1 MRNSCTCDIWDY
13 NFRLDNA
20 GPCMKHLVDVYS
32 EQLRISL
39 KSEITDIYKR
49 QIEEIQRLK
58 LTPTIYVC
66 VFVCVWKWANWNLEV
81 GLLISYSFSLQ
92 RNCDP
97 ESSSWKT
104 FWLHEEAEW
113 RDPGLHLDPFCD
125 PLRCLDMVS
134 FLRTSASINVTTFLS
149 AFRSCASVSLW
160 GSFSSPCLLVWVRQ
174 AALWGEN
181 KLSFPWQLSK
191 VFIFCS

>member
-66 VFVCVWKWANWNLEV
+66 VFVCVWK
-81 GLLISYSFSLQ
+81 
-92 RNCDP
+92 
-97 ESSSWKT
+97 
-104 FWLHEEAEW
+104 
-113 RDPGLHLDPFCD
+113 
-125 PLRCLDMVS
+125 
-134 FLRTSASINVTTFLS
+134 
-149 AFRSCASVSLW
+149 
-160 GSFSSPCLLVWVRQ
+160 
-174 AALWGEN
+174 
-181 KLSFPWQLSK
+181 
-191 VFIFCS
+191 